1 MNIVLDSSLRR
12 NSSVYMASIL
22 SNQGVIFFIS
32 VENTTI
38 IRIQEETQLYILLS
52 SSSLTAMLSLSEKV
66 LLS

>member
-1 MNIVLDSSLRR
+1 MNIILDSSLRR